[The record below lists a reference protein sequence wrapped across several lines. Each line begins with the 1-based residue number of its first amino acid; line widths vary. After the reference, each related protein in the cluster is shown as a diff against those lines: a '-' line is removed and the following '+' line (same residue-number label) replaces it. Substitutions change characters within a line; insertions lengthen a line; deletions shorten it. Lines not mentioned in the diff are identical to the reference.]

1 MPFRSPLIRRPAALM
16 SAPQISPRFAPS
28 PRAWH
33 ALALVLLGL
42 AVLPAIALFFDPGPD
57 AARRSLVLHAGIA
70 SVVLPLCL
78 LGQLDAGRRPTPAW
92 TDRLLWL
99 TLAGASAGLV
109 ALILSGAGQVL
120 LLSHFP
126 ILRQSVQPTL
136 LIGPV
141 LIAAIALLLRPAP
154 RRPGSDDGLGW
165 LALPLLAAL
174 VMLAWSWSTSA
185 DAAPHVREE
194 LVAWGTGHAWQLV
207 LGCLCMHG
215 WLQLAEVGG
224 QLAVRWTRAAA
235 LAAAGVLAVPAAL
248 PIASAAYLKTL
259 NGLTLALLGLVPVA
273 LAIALLRDPI
283 RRAVGGGWL
292 LAAMLAFFVPWAA
305 AAWLVLG
312 AAPEHGD
319 TLRRG
324 PLLLQHG
331 LGLAALTA
339 LAGALRR
346 QSTRPNHRSSAA
358 STKPRLS
365 AGSLAR
371 LAAVAVA
378 GGLVLAL
385 MPPQHATRPLDPAA
399 RQHASDRR
407 QQEIAERFRQGVT
420 MMQLRRYDDAV
431 TAFHRVLE
439 LDPTIPEVH
448 VNIGFALFETGQA
461 AAAQRFFEAA
471 TRLNRNQLNAYYG
484 LALTAQAQGAGEVA
498 AGAMQTWLHLAPADD
513 PFRARAEALFEQA
526 TAASRLARQAL
537 PARP

>member
-1 MPFRSPLIRRPAALM
+1 M
-16 SAPQISPRFAPS
+16 SAPQVSPRFADLPS
-28 PRAWH
+28 PFAWH

-70 SVVLPLCL
+70 SVLLPLCL

-99 TLAGASAGLV
+99 TLAGASAGQV

-154 RRPGSDDGLGW
+154 RRPSPHDGLGW
-165 LALPLLAAL
+165 LALPLLVAQ
-174 VMLAWSWSTSA
+174 VMLAWSWSASA

-207 LGCLCMHG
+207 LGCLCIRG

-224 QLAVRWTRAAA
+224 QSAVRWTRAAT
-235 LAAAGVLAVPAAL
+235 LAAVGVLIVPAAL

-259 NGLTLALLGLVPVA
+259 NGLTLALLGLVPAV
-273 LAIALLRDPI
+273 LAIDLLRDPI

-346 QSTRPNHRSSAA
+346 QSTRPDRSSAA

-371 LAAVAVA
+371 LAAVTVT

-407 QQEIAERFRQGVT
+407 QQEIAERFRQGVA

-461 AAAQRFFEAA
+461 GAAQRFFEAA

-484 LALTAQAQGAGEVA
+484 LALAAQAQGASEVA

-513 PFRARAEALFEQA
+513 PFRARAAALFEQA
-526 TAASRLARQAL
+526 TAQSRQARQAL